1 MKQQKENKLK
11 TLTIEDFNKIN
22 TLTKDIDNEYGLTNK
37 EHNKLVIQGKQKTGF
52 ERLPREGVYF
62 SINYNKKTDYYTS
75 IRDFNLARKRADM
88 ILNNK
93 DKIEEYFNEH
103 PNETF
108 DKDKYI
114 EILEEIRR
122 EATTEEIKEK
132 EKATE
137 RAERA
142 EKQKEEAERQK
153 EEAEKQKEEAE
164 RQRDEKTQAIKDTRE
179 TSTQRLSDKT
189 NENKELKNEIERL
202 RNILKRIEK
211 APFKRE
217 YINDKV
223 FNESYSLDKGELMDV
238 ISKDI
243 NKGKLPSDT
252 DPEEIADAIYAKATK
267 RIYKNLKRIN
277 NLTALTGY
285 NPDLYNKLPP
295 EVAEIIKNNINE
307 KIKDDIRKK
316 NIKYILPK
324 DKPRW
329 EHAMESK
336 QLNPMLG
343 RSAWRVN

>member
-1 MKQQKENKLK
+1 MKQQKESKLK
-11 TLTIEDFNKIN
+11 TLTEEDFNTINKI
-22 TLTKDIDNEYGLTNK
+22 TEDIDNNYDLTKK
-37 EHNKLVIQGKQKTGF
+37 EHNKLVVQGKKKTGF
-52 ERLPREGVYF
+52 ERLPRGGVYF
-62 SINYNKKTDYYTS
+62 SNNYNKKNNYYIG
-75 IRDFNLARKRADM
+75 IRDKTLARKRADM
-88 ILNNK
+88 LLNKK

-103 PNETF
+103 PNATF
-108 DKDKYI
+108 DKDEYI

-132 EKATE
+132 EEATE

-142 EKQKEEAERQK
+142 ERQKEEAER
-153 EEAEKQKEEAE
+153 QKEEAE

-189 NENKELKNEIERL
+189 NENKELKDENERL
-202 RNILKRIEK
+202 RNILKEIEK
-211 APFKRE
+211 APLKRE
-217 YINDKV
+217 YIKDKV
-223 FNESYSLDKGELMDV
+223 FNESYSLDKGELMNV

-243 NKGKLPSDT
+243 NKGKLPSDA

-295 EVAEIIKNNINE
+295 EVAEIIKNHINE
-307 KIKDDIRKK
+307 KIKDDIRRK